1 MVWVV
6 SRAWLCL
13 AQLGSDWEGFVR
25 GFVGVGKERRL
36 GRGGGKVRR
45 ERKEEGEK
53 ERRREKEEG
62 RQGETGLRWL
72 APCLLLTDL
81 SSVTVPAVFG
91 VCVVLRMCDV
101 HYRREGEEE

>member
-1 MVWVV
+1 VRFVVWVV

-62 RQGETGLRWL
+62 RQAMSTLNRSFVSHCAG
-72 APCLLLTDL
+72 
-81 SSVTVPAVFG
+81 SVR
-91 VCVVLRMCDV
+91 CMC
-101 HYRREGEEE
+101 GS